1 VRIRTEFTLAR
12 QRERR
17 KDRIA
22 AVEGRGSRLESNASV
37 SMPLKRLLN
46 ENRTFDP
53 KAVAILL
60 EAYDGAVAELGLITL
75 AEKEEAAKIILHLAL
90 SQTELDATTLRA
102 GAGALLMRSEGPA
115 VRSPIADGSFAT
127 G

>member
-1 VRIRTEFTLAR
+1 MSVDNHQLRTSEATR
-12 QRERR
+12 P
-17 KDRIA
+17 
-22 AVEGRGSRLESNASV
+22 SP
-37 SMPLKRLLN
+37 MPLKRLLN

-75 AEKEEAAKIILHLAL
+75 GEKEEAAKIILQLAF
-90 SQTELDATTLRA
+90 SQTEHDATTLRA
-102 GAGALLMRSEGPA
+102 GAAALLMRSEGPA
-115 VRSPIADGSFAT
+115 VHSPIADMSSVT

>member
-1 VRIRTEFTLAR
+1 
-12 QRERR
+12 
-17 KDRIA
+17 
-22 AVEGRGSRLESNASV
+22 
-37 SMPLKRLLN
+37 MPLKRLLN

-60 EAYDGAVAELGLITL
+60 EAYDGAVAELGLTTL
-75 AEKEEAAKIILHLAL
+75 AEKEEAARIILHLAL

-102 GAGALLMRSEGPA
+102 GAAALLMRNEGPA
-115 VRSPIADGSFAT
+115 VRSPIADMSSVT